1 MVNNSYKKI
10 KGYKLSYAQERM
22 FVMYKLD
29 PNSVYY
35 NIHHIREVDKNLDIS
50 IFGKS
55 LNLIVGRH
63 EILRTNFKEI
73 NGTGI
78 QFINFETKFK
88 LKVIREKN
96 NKIIDEI
103 IEKWINTPFDL
114 EKDSL
119 IRAILI
125 QNKNRNILILTIH
138 HIVTD
143 DWSMN
148 LFYKELK
155 IIYNALIDK
164 KEPVLPKLNLQYK
177 DYAEWERSK
186 ENEIRLK
193 DQEKYWLKRLSGE
206 IPILNLPIDRPRQA
220 VQKFKGD
227 KENIILNKRLTDS
240 LRKISRDNNVTLF
253 TLLFTIFNVFLYK
266 ITNQDDIIVATPS
279 SDRNHME
286 IESNMGFFI
295 NMLAIRT
302 KIKSDQTF
310 EGLLQET
317 QNNILETLH
326 NKEYPFA
333 KLVEKLNPERDMSIN
348 PIFNCSFQIIELNN
362 KNDRRNKL
370 NNDYLKIK
378 IKKTDNHVVKFDLVF
393 IITETL
399 NNELILTCEYNTDLF
414 NKKTIERFLLYIE
427 TLIKNIINN
436 QEEKI
441 KDLDIIYKKERYKL
455 IHIFNDTRKKY
466 FKNKNLHQLFEEK
479 VQKHPDKIAIEYK
492 EKKINYQ
499 ELNQKINSLAHFLK
513 SKKKLKINDRVGILL
528 DKSPEMIISVLAVLK
543 VGGTY
548 IPFDVNNSKVRNN
561 IIINQSNI
569 KFVITSKKY
578 LKNLSKT
585 EKIDINQINFY
596 EYPVDNLNLFINS
609 ENLAYI
615 IYTSGSTGVPK
626 GVAVSH
632 FSVVNLIDW
641 LNIKFKININDKLL
655 FVSPFCFDLSV
666 YDIFGTLASGASIQV
681 ISDEETKDP
690 KVLAEYII
698 NKNITIWNSTPMI
711 MEQVMS
717 ILEIFKIYKKRNL
730 LRLVLLSGDW
740 IPLNLPSRI
749 KETFTSVKVIALGGA
764 TEATVWSNYHEVRGA
779 RKGWSSIPYG
789 RPIQNSQYYILNNK
803 LQLLPVGIPGE
814 LYISGDVLA
823 QGYIYDIKRTKEVFL
838 DHPFKKGEKI
848 YKTGDLAKI
857 HEDGNIEIL
866 GRIDNQ
872 IKIRGYR
879 IEPGEIEFNLDKH
892 NYVKDA
898 VVDAQMETR
907 NFDTKKKNKYL
918 IAYYVLE
925 DKYAYIL
932 NTISKLEIKIAKKT
946 YQLLNGLRIFS
957 FNKNETD
964 FMYNKIFKDNIYL
977 KYGFKFKK
985 NACIFDVGANIG
997 LFSLRI
1003 EELIKDPKIYAFEPI
1018 PDVFNLLKFNT
1029 KIYNKN
1035 IKDWNK
1041 IQQIVLEVHKEKGDF
1056 ECIIRLLTKKGYR
1069 VGVDRG
1075 DDVENLFCVVYATR
1089 LIGDPKGT
1097 KIKKSTNNYLCDF
1110 RSIAKD
1116 LKDYLKQRLPEYMIP
1131 NVFVPLQKLP
1141 VNKNGKLD
1149 RSRLPKPKEEYFDKN
1164 KYIKPKTATEIM
1176 IAEIWQTVLDVKK
1189 IGINDDFFNLGGHS
1203 LKAIQVLANI
1213 NKTFKID
1220 LPLKELFQYSVLSDL
1235 GRIIDKKKNGMS
1247 QIVIKKS
1254 KDKKYYKLTYAQKR
1268 MFVLY
1273 KFEPN
1278 SATYNI
1284 NNIIEIE
1291 GNFNINIFKKSIDKI
1306 IKRHE
1311 VFRTNF
1317 KEILGGP
1324 VQIIKKNYKLRIT
1337 SYELDKIKD
1346 KENKD
1351 TLIMVMHHIISD
1363 GVSNNILLQELT
1375 HTYNALAQGKK
1386 PELKKLDIQY
1396 KDYADWEQNINNK
1409 QRLKKQEKY
1418 WLNEL
1423 SGNLPVLELPLDKS
1437 RPVIQTHCGKVV
1449 ETVINPKITQRLKD
1463 LSKERRVTLFT
1474 LLFTI
1479 FNVFLYRISGQ
1490 TDIIVGVPI
1499 TNRRYSE
1506 TQDIIGCFL
1515 NNLSIRSDLSKNIK
1529 FIEFLEKTKEKI
1541 IDASDN
1547 GEYSFEHLIEKLK
1560 IKRDMSR
1567 SPIFDVMFQ
1576 IEEKSDYINNKKLD
1590 GLKFKIKP
1598 RVSITSKFSLKIRAI
1613 ETKQK
1618 GIILSCKYNTDLF
1631 NKRTIEGF
1639 LSVIQILI
1647 KGIIDN
1653 PEVNINDL
1661 EIIEK
1666 KEAKRL
1672 IKEIND
1678 TKVKYPKDK
1687 LLHELFEEQAKINPE
1702 RMAVEYEGQRLKYR
1716 ELNDKANKLAHY
1728 LRSKTKLKLEEVVGI
1743 ATERDL
1749 DLAIATIA
1757 VHKAG
1762 GSCLLIDTSYPEVR
1776 IKEILKD
1783 AQIGVVLVSKKAAIR
1798 DWSTRGGSAKIK
1810 NKLLMAENFNI
1821 ININDKEIDKYEKN
1835 NINIIVKP
1843 TSLAYMIYTSGS
1855 TGRPKG
1861 VMLSHRNIVNSIY
1874 HRKNIM
1880 NISSKDVLCLSVLTG
1895 FVAMTFKFYNP
1906 LTSGAKLIIY
1916 GEEIVRNAPKLF
1928 KAVDRD
1934 RVTVL
1939 DVGLQNLITYLNYIQ
1954 DNSKE
1959 KALLKDLRILL
1970 PVGEKLNKDTT
1981 DLFFK
1986 EYEGI
1991 NIFTTYGMTEFA
2003 GIIFKNKIDRKKNE
2017 KINKITEGRVPQ
2029 NSQVYILDKNLKL
2042 LPPNTRGDIYYSGDS
2057 LSSGYLNNP
2066 QKTKEVFLEHPFVK
2080 GKTIFKTGDIGK
2092 INDSGELEVIG
2103 RSDHQVKIRGYRIEL
2118 GEIESKLRE
2127 YKDIEKCMVIVD
2139 GKREYLIAYY
2149 TSKTK
2154 KKKIEVQKLRN
2165 YLKEILSNY
2174 MVPDIFV
2181 YLKEMPLNQNGKLD
2195 RLSLPEPKEKDLDK
2209 NKYEAPKTD
2218 IEKRIANI
2226 WQEVLNIK
2234 KIGLNDNF
2242 FNLGGHSL
2250 KAIQVLA
2257 RINKEFDIDLGLKE
2271 LFKYPILN
2279 ELSKEVEKELNKENK
2294 KTAVIIPKTKKK
2306 EYYKLSYAQQKI
2318 FIWHKLDPDSYIY
2331 NLNIVLRLEEDIKI
2345 KQFKKA
2351 VAELAERHEVL
2362 RTRFLE
2368 INGEAV
2374 QMVGDKSIVKLQ
2386 IQNISDSGS
2395 EEREMIEIEAA
2406 IEKIIRMP
2414 FNLKEEAPFRIAVF
2428 KHQNI
2433 ISTTGQKKKEIL
2445 IISIH
2450 HIAVDQWS
2458 MQMLIR
2464 ELFKIYEACLKEEK
2478 PDLPKLS
2485 IQYKDYA
2492 EWEQSEENQ
2501 KRLEA
2506 QKKYWLARLG
2516 ENPPVSSLPLD
2527 YPRKSIL
2534 EYQKGYVCDYL
2545 DNKIIH

>member
-193 DQEKYWLKRLSGE
+193 DQEKYWLKKLSGE

-266 ITNQDDIIVATPS
+266 ITNQDDIIVGTPS

-348 PIFNCSFQIIELNN
+348 PIFKCSFQIIELNN

-492 EKKINYQ
+492 EK
-499 ELNQKINSLAHFLK
+499 
-513 SKKKLKINDRVGILL
+513 
-528 DKSPEMIISVLAVLK
+528 
-543 VGGTY
+543 
-548 IPFDVNNSKVRNN
+548 
-561 IIINQSNI
+561 
-569 KFVITSKKY
+569 
-578 LKNLSKT
+578 
-585 EKIDINQINFY
+585 
-596 EYPVDNLNLFINS
+596 
-609 ENLAYI
+609 
-615 IYTSGSTGVPK
+615 
-626 GVAVSH
+626 
-632 FSVVNLIDW
+632 
-641 LNIKFKININDKLL
+641 KININDKLL

-1029 KIYNKN
+1029 KIYNKDIKVYNHGISDKSSTKKFTYYPKMSILSSAKADFKKDKQN
-1035 IKDWNK
+1035 IRDFVYNNEYLKNNKIDKDKINDLISAKLKRKIIQIKTKSISDVIAENSIKNIDLLKIDIERSEKDVLLGINNKDWNK
-1041 IQQIVLEVHKEKGDF
+1041 IQQIVLEVHKEKG
-1056 ECIIRLLTKKGYR
+1056 G
-1069 VGVDRG
+1069 
-1075 DDVENLFCVVYATR
+1075 
-1089 LIGDPKGT
+1089 
-1097 KIKKSTNNYLCDF
+1097 
-1110 RSIAKD
+1110 
-1116 LKDYLKQRLPEYMIP
+1116 
-1131 NVFVPLQKLP
+1131 
-1141 VNKNGKLD
+1141 
-1149 RSRLPKPKEEYFDKN
+1149 
-1164 KYIKPKTATEIM
+1164 
-1176 IAEIWQTVLDVKK
+1176 
-1189 IGINDDFFNLGGHS
+1189 
-1203 LKAIQVLANI
+1203 
-1213 NKTFKID
+1213 
-1220 LPLKELFQYSVLSDL
+1220 
-1235 GRIIDKKKNGMS
+1235 
-1247 QIVIKKS
+1247 
-1254 KDKKYYKLTYAQKR
+1254 
-1268 MFVLY
+1268 
-1273 KFEPN
+1273 
-1278 SATYNI
+1278 
-1284 NNIIEIE
+1284 
-1291 GNFNINIFKKSIDKI
+1291 
-1306 IKRHE
+1306 
-1311 VFRTNF
+1311 
-1317 KEILGGP
+1317 
-1324 VQIIKKNYKLRIT
+1324 
-1337 SYELDKIKD
+1337 
-1346 KENKD
+1346 
-1351 TLIMVMHHIISD
+1351 
-1363 GVSNNILLQELT
+1363 
-1375 HTYNALAQGKK
+1375 
-1386 PELKKLDIQY
+1386 
-1396 KDYADWEQNINNK
+1396 
-1409 QRLKKQEKY
+1409 
-1418 WLNEL
+1418 
-1423 SGNLPVLELPLDKS
+1423 
-1437 RPVIQTHCGKVV
+1437 
-1449 ETVINPKITQRLKD
+1449 
-1463 LSKERRVTLFT
+1463 
-1474 LLFTI
+1474 
-1479 FNVFLYRISGQ
+1479 
-1490 TDIIVGVPI
+1490 
-1499 TNRRYSE
+1499 
-1506 TQDIIGCFL
+1506 
-1515 NNLSIRSDLSKNIK
+1515 
-1529 FIEFLEKTKEKI
+1529 
-1541 IDASDN
+1541 
-1547 GEYSFEHLIEKLK
+1547 
-1560 IKRDMSR
+1560 
-1567 SPIFDVMFQ
+1567 
-1576 IEEKSDYINNKKLD
+1576 
-1590 GLKFKIKP
+1590 
-1598 RVSITSKFSLKIRAI
+1598 
-1613 ETKQK
+1613 
-1618 GIILSCKYNTDLF
+1618 
-1631 NKRTIEGF
+1631 
-1639 LSVIQILI
+1639 
-1647 KGIIDN
+1647 
-1653 PEVNINDL
+1653 
-1661 EIIEK
+1661 
-1666 KEAKRL
+1666 
-1672 IKEIND
+1672 
-1678 TKVKYPKDK
+1678 
-1687 LLHELFEEQAKINPE
+1687 
-1702 RMAVEYEGQRLKYR
+1702 
-1716 ELNDKANKLAHY
+1716 
-1728 LRSKTKLKLEEVVGI
+1728 
-1743 ATERDL
+1743 
-1749 DLAIATIA
+1749 
-1757 VHKAG
+1757 
-1762 GSCLLIDTSYPEVR
+1762 
-1776 IKEILKD
+1776 
-1783 AQIGVVLVSKKAAIR
+1783 
-1798 DWSTRGGSAKIK
+1798 
-1810 NKLLMAENFNI
+1810 
-1821 ININDKEIDKYEKN
+1821 
-1835 NINIIVKP
+1835 
-1843 TSLAYMIYTSGS
+1843 
-1855 TGRPKG
+1855 
-1861 VMLSHRNIVNSIY
+1861 
-1874 HRKNIM
+1874 
-1880 NISSKDVLCLSVLTG
+1880 
-1895 FVAMTFKFYNP
+1895 
-1906 LTSGAKLIIY
+1906 
-1916 GEEIVRNAPKLF
+1916 
-1928 KAVDRD
+1928 
-1934 RVTVL
+1934 
-1939 DVGLQNLITYLNYIQ
+1939 
-1954 DNSKE
+1954 
-1959 KALLKDLRILL
+1959 
-1970 PVGEKLNKDTT
+1970 
-1981 DLFFK
+1981 
-1986 EYEGI
+1986 
-1991 NIFTTYGMTEFA
+1991 
-2003 GIIFKNKIDRKKNE
+2003 
-2017 KINKITEGRVPQ
+2017 
-2029 NSQVYILDKNLKL
+2029 
-2042 LPPNTRGDIYYSGDS
+2042 
-2057 LSSGYLNNP
+2057 
-2066 QKTKEVFLEHPFVK
+2066 
-2080 GKTIFKTGDIGK
+2080 
-2092 INDSGELEVIG
+2092 
-2103 RSDHQVKIRGYRIEL
+2103 
-2118 GEIESKLRE
+2118 
-2127 YKDIEKCMVIVD
+2127 
-2139 GKREYLIAYY
+2139 
-2149 TSKTK
+2149 
-2154 KKKIEVQKLRN
+2154 
-2165 YLKEILSNY
+2165 
-2174 MVPDIFV
+2174 
-2181 YLKEMPLNQNGKLD
+2181 
-2195 RLSLPEPKEKDLDK
+2195 
-2209 NKYEAPKTD
+2209 
-2218 IEKRIANI
+2218 
-2226 WQEVLNIK
+2226 
-2234 KIGLNDNF
+2234 
-2242 FNLGGHSL
+2242 
-2250 KAIQVLA
+2250 
-2257 RINKEFDIDLGLKE
+2257 
-2271 LFKYPILN
+2271 
-2279 ELSKEVEKELNKENK
+2279 
-2294 KTAVIIPKTKKK
+2294 
-2306 EYYKLSYAQQKI
+2306 
-2318 FIWHKLDPDSYIY
+2318 
-2331 NLNIVLRLEEDIKI
+2331 
-2345 KQFKKA
+2345 
-2351 VAELAERHEVL
+2351 
-2362 RTRFLE
+2362 
-2368 INGEAV
+2368 
-2374 QMVGDKSIVKLQ
+2374 
-2386 IQNISDSGS
+2386 
-2395 EEREMIEIEAA
+2395 
-2406 IEKIIRMP
+2406 
-2414 FNLKEEAPFRIAVF
+2414 
-2428 KHQNI
+2428 
-2433 ISTTGQKKKEIL
+2433 
-2445 IISIH
+2445 
-2450 HIAVDQWS
+2450 
-2458 MQMLIR
+2458 
-2464 ELFKIYEACLKEEK
+2464 
-2478 PDLPKLS
+2478 
-2485 IQYKDYA
+2485 
-2492 EWEQSEENQ
+2492 
-2501 KRLEA
+2501 
-2506 QKKYWLARLG
+2506 
-2516 ENPPVSSLPLD
+2516 
-2527 YPRKSIL
+2527 
-2534 EYQKGYVCDYL
+2534 
-2545 DNKIIH
+2545 

>member
-177 DYAEWERSK
+177 DYAEWE
-186 ENEIRLK
+186 
-193 DQEKYWLKRLSGE
+193 
-206 IPILNLPIDRPRQA
+206 
-220 VQKFKGD
+220 
-227 KENIILNKRLTDS
+227 
-240 LRKISRDNNVTLF
+240 ISRDNNVTLF

-266 ITNQDDIIVATPS
+266 ITNQDDIIVGTPS

-441 KDLDIIYKKERYKL
+441 K
-455 IHIFNDTRKKY
+455 
-466 FKNKNLHQLFEEK
+466 
-479 VQKHPDKIAIEYK
+479 
-492 EKKINYQ
+492 
-499 ELNQKINSLAHFLK
+499 
-513 SKKKLKINDRVGILL
+513 KLKINDRVGILL

-626 GVAVSH
+626 GAAVSH

-749 KETFTSVKVIALGGA
+749 KETCPSVKVIALGGA

-1029 KIYNKN
+1029 KIYNKD
-1035 IKDWNK
+1035 IKVYNHGISDK
-1041 IQQIVLEVHKEKGDF
+1041 SS
-1056 ECIIRLLTKKGYR
+1056 TKKFTYYPKMSILSSAKADFKKDKQNIR
-1069 VGVDRG
+1069 D
-1075 DDVENLFCVVYATR
+1075 FVYN
-1089 LIGDPKGT
+1089 
-1097 KIKKSTNNYLCDF
+1097 SE
-1110 RSIAKD
+1110 
-1116 LKDYLKQRLPEYMIP
+1116 YLK
-1131 NVFVPLQKLP
+1131 
-1141 VNKNGKLD
+1141 
-1149 RSRLPKPKEEYFDKN
+1149 
-1164 KYIKPKTATEIM
+1164 
-1176 IAEIWQTVLDVKK
+1176 
-1189 IGINDDFFNLGGHS
+1189 
-1203 LKAIQVLANI
+1203 
-1213 NKTFKID
+1213 
-1220 LPLKELFQYSVLSDL
+1220 
-1235 GRIIDKKKNGMS
+1235 
-1247 QIVIKKS
+1247 
-1254 KDKKYYKLTYAQKR
+1254 
-1268 MFVLY
+1268 
-1273 KFEPN
+1273 
-1278 SATYNI
+1278 
-1284 NNIIEIE
+1284 NN
-1291 GNFNINIFKKSIDKI
+1291 
-1306 IKRHE
+1306 
-1311 VFRTNF
+1311 
-1317 KEILGGP
+1317 
-1324 VQIIKKNYKLRIT
+1324 
-1337 SYELDKIKD
+1337 
-1346 KENKD
+1346 
-1351 TLIMVMHHIISD
+1351 
-1363 GVSNNILLQELT
+1363 
-1375 HTYNALAQGKK
+1375 
-1386 PELKKLDIQY
+1386 
-1396 KDYADWEQNINNK
+1396 
-1409 QRLKKQEKY
+1409 
-1418 WLNEL
+1418 
-1423 SGNLPVLELPLDKS
+1423 
-1437 RPVIQTHCGKVV
+1437 
-1449 ETVINPKITQRLKD
+1449 
-1463 LSKERRVTLFT
+1463 
-1474 LLFTI
+1474 
-1479 FNVFLYRISGQ
+1479 
-1490 TDIIVGVPI
+1490 
-1499 TNRRYSE
+1499 
-1506 TQDIIGCFL
+1506 
-1515 NNLSIRSDLSKNIK
+1515 
-1529 FIEFLEKTKEKI
+1529 
-1541 IDASDN
+1541 
-1547 GEYSFEHLIEKLK
+1547 
-1560 IKRDMSR
+1560 
-1567 SPIFDVMFQ
+1567 
-1576 IEEKSDYINNKKLD
+1576 
-1590 GLKFKIKP
+1590 
-1598 RVSITSKFSLKIRAI
+1598 
-1613 ETKQK
+1613 
-1618 GIILSCKYNTDLF
+1618 
-1631 NKRTIEGF
+1631 
-1639 LSVIQILI
+1639 
-1647 KGIIDN
+1647 
-1653 PEVNINDL
+1653 
-1661 EIIEK
+1661 
-1666 KEAKRL
+1666 
-1672 IKEIND
+1672 
-1678 TKVKYPKDK
+1678 
-1687 LLHELFEEQAKINPE
+1687 
-1702 RMAVEYEGQRLKYR
+1702 
-1716 ELNDKANKLAHY
+1716 
-1728 LRSKTKLKLEEVVGI
+1728 
-1743 ATERDL
+1743 
-1749 DLAIATIA
+1749 
-1757 VHKAG
+1757 
-1762 GSCLLIDTSYPEVR
+1762 
-1776 IKEILKD
+1776 
-1783 AQIGVVLVSKKAAIR
+1783 
-1798 DWSTRGGSAKIK
+1798 
-1810 NKLLMAENFNI
+1810 
-1821 ININDKEIDKYEKN
+1821 
-1835 NINIIVKP
+1835 
-1843 TSLAYMIYTSGS
+1843 
-1855 TGRPKG
+1855 
-1861 VMLSHRNIVNSIY
+1861 
-1874 HRKNIM
+1874 
-1880 NISSKDVLCLSVLTG
+1880 
-1895 FVAMTFKFYNP
+1895 
-1906 LTSGAKLIIY
+1906 
-1916 GEEIVRNAPKLF
+1916 
-1928 KAVDRD
+1928 
-1934 RVTVL
+1934 
-1939 DVGLQNLITYLNYIQ
+1939 
-1954 DNSKE
+1954 
-1959 KALLKDLRILL
+1959 
-1970 PVGEKLNKDTT
+1970 
-1981 DLFFK
+1981 
-1986 EYEGI
+1986 
-1991 NIFTTYGMTEFA
+1991 
-2003 GIIFKNKIDRKKNE
+2003 
-2017 KINKITEGRVPQ
+2017 
-2029 NSQVYILDKNLKL
+2029 
-2042 LPPNTRGDIYYSGDS
+2042 
-2057 LSSGYLNNP
+2057 
-2066 QKTKEVFLEHPFVK
+2066 
-2080 GKTIFKTGDIGK
+2080 
-2092 INDSGELEVIG
+2092 
-2103 RSDHQVKIRGYRIEL
+2103 
-2118 GEIESKLRE
+2118 
-2127 YKDIEKCMVIVD
+2127 
-2139 GKREYLIAYY
+2139 
-2149 TSKTK
+2149 
-2154 KKKIEVQKLRN
+2154 
-2165 YLKEILSNY
+2165 
-2174 MVPDIFV
+2174 
-2181 YLKEMPLNQNGKLD
+2181 
-2195 RLSLPEPKEKDLDK
+2195 
-2209 NKYEAPKTD
+2209 
-2218 IEKRIANI
+2218 
-2226 WQEVLNIK
+2226 
-2234 KIGLNDNF
+2234 
-2242 FNLGGHSL
+2242 
-2250 KAIQVLA
+2250 
-2257 RINKEFDIDLGLKE
+2257 
-2271 LFKYPILN
+2271 
-2279 ELSKEVEKELNKENK
+2279 
-2294 KTAVIIPKTKKK
+2294 
-2306 EYYKLSYAQQKI
+2306 
-2318 FIWHKLDPDSYIY
+2318 
-2331 NLNIVLRLEEDIKI
+2331 
-2345 KQFKKA
+2345 
-2351 VAELAERHEVL
+2351 
-2362 RTRFLE
+2362 
-2368 INGEAV
+2368 
-2374 QMVGDKSIVKLQ
+2374 
-2386 IQNISDSGS
+2386 
-2395 EEREMIEIEAA
+2395 
-2406 IEKIIRMP
+2406 
-2414 FNLKEEAPFRIAVF
+2414 
-2428 KHQNI
+2428 
-2433 ISTTGQKKKEIL
+2433 
-2445 IISIH
+2445 
-2450 HIAVDQWS
+2450 
-2458 MQMLIR
+2458 
-2464 ELFKIYEACLKEEK
+2464 
-2478 PDLPKLS
+2478 
-2485 IQYKDYA
+2485 
-2492 EWEQSEENQ
+2492 
-2501 KRLEA
+2501 
-2506 QKKYWLARLG
+2506 
-2516 ENPPVSSLPLD
+2516 
-2527 YPRKSIL
+2527 
-2534 EYQKGYVCDYL
+2534 
-2545 DNKIIH
+2545 

>member
-193 DQEKYWLKRLSGE
+193 DQEKYWLKKLSGE

-266 ITNQDDIIVATPS
+266 ITNQDDIIVGTPS

-310 EGLLQET
+310 EGLLQ
-317 QNNILETLH
+317 
-326 NKEYPFA
+326 
-333 KLVEKLNPERDMSIN
+333 
-348 PIFNCSFQIIELNN
+348 
-362 KNDRRNKL
+362 
-370 NNDYLKIK
+370 
-378 IKKTDNHVVKFDLVF
+378 
-393 IITETL
+393 ETL

-1029 KIYNKN
+1029 KIYNKD
-1035 IKDWNK
+1035 IKVYNHGISDK
-1041 IQQIVLEVHKEKGDF
+1041 SS
-1056 ECIIRLLTKKGYR
+1056 TKKFTYYPKMSILSSAKADFKKDKQNIR
-1069 VGVDRG
+1069 D
-1075 DDVENLFCVVYATR
+1075 FVYN
-1089 LIGDPKGT
+1089 
-1097 KIKKSTNNYLCDF
+1097 SE
-1110 RSIAKD
+1110 
-1116 LKDYLKQRLPEYMIP
+1116 YLK
-1131 NVFVPLQKLP
+1131 
-1141 VNKNGKLD
+1141 
-1149 RSRLPKPKEEYFDKN
+1149 
-1164 KYIKPKTATEIM
+1164 
-1176 IAEIWQTVLDVKK
+1176 
-1189 IGINDDFFNLGGHS
+1189 
-1203 LKAIQVLANI
+1203 
-1213 NKTFKID
+1213 
-1220 LPLKELFQYSVLSDL
+1220 
-1235 GRIIDKKKNGMS
+1235 
-1247 QIVIKKS
+1247 
-1254 KDKKYYKLTYAQKR
+1254 
-1268 MFVLY
+1268 
-1273 KFEPN
+1273 
-1278 SATYNI
+1278 
-1284 NNIIEIE
+1284 NN
-1291 GNFNINIFKKSIDKI
+1291 
-1306 IKRHE
+1306 
-1311 VFRTNF
+1311 
-1317 KEILGGP
+1317 
-1324 VQIIKKNYKLRIT
+1324 
-1337 SYELDKIKD
+1337 
-1346 KENKD
+1346 
-1351 TLIMVMHHIISD
+1351 
-1363 GVSNNILLQELT
+1363 
-1375 HTYNALAQGKK
+1375 
-1386 PELKKLDIQY
+1386 
-1396 KDYADWEQNINNK
+1396 
-1409 QRLKKQEKY
+1409 
-1418 WLNEL
+1418 
-1423 SGNLPVLELPLDKS
+1423 
-1437 RPVIQTHCGKVV
+1437 
-1449 ETVINPKITQRLKD
+1449 
-1463 LSKERRVTLFT
+1463 
-1474 LLFTI
+1474 
-1479 FNVFLYRISGQ
+1479 
-1490 TDIIVGVPI
+1490 
-1499 TNRRYSE
+1499 
-1506 TQDIIGCFL
+1506 
-1515 NNLSIRSDLSKNIK
+1515 
-1529 FIEFLEKTKEKI
+1529 
-1541 IDASDN
+1541 
-1547 GEYSFEHLIEKLK
+1547 
-1560 IKRDMSR
+1560 
-1567 SPIFDVMFQ
+1567 
-1576 IEEKSDYINNKKLD
+1576 
-1590 GLKFKIKP
+1590 
-1598 RVSITSKFSLKIRAI
+1598 
-1613 ETKQK
+1613 
-1618 GIILSCKYNTDLF
+1618 
-1631 NKRTIEGF
+1631 
-1639 LSVIQILI
+1639 
-1647 KGIIDN
+1647 
-1653 PEVNINDL
+1653 
-1661 EIIEK
+1661 
-1666 KEAKRL
+1666 
-1672 IKEIND
+1672 
-1678 TKVKYPKDK
+1678 
-1687 LLHELFEEQAKINPE
+1687 
-1702 RMAVEYEGQRLKYR
+1702 
-1716 ELNDKANKLAHY
+1716 
-1728 LRSKTKLKLEEVVGI
+1728 
-1743 ATERDL
+1743 
-1749 DLAIATIA
+1749 
-1757 VHKAG
+1757 
-1762 GSCLLIDTSYPEVR
+1762 
-1776 IKEILKD
+1776 
-1783 AQIGVVLVSKKAAIR
+1783 
-1798 DWSTRGGSAKIK
+1798 
-1810 NKLLMAENFNI
+1810 
-1821 ININDKEIDKYEKN
+1821 
-1835 NINIIVKP
+1835 
-1843 TSLAYMIYTSGS
+1843 
-1855 TGRPKG
+1855 
-1861 VMLSHRNIVNSIY
+1861 
-1874 HRKNIM
+1874 
-1880 NISSKDVLCLSVLTG
+1880 
-1895 FVAMTFKFYNP
+1895 
-1906 LTSGAKLIIY
+1906 
-1916 GEEIVRNAPKLF
+1916 
-1928 KAVDRD
+1928 
-1934 RVTVL
+1934 
-1939 DVGLQNLITYLNYIQ
+1939 
-1954 DNSKE
+1954 
-1959 KALLKDLRILL
+1959 
-1970 PVGEKLNKDTT
+1970 
-1981 DLFFK
+1981 
-1986 EYEGI
+1986 
-1991 NIFTTYGMTEFA
+1991 
-2003 GIIFKNKIDRKKNE
+2003 
-2017 KINKITEGRVPQ
+2017 
-2029 NSQVYILDKNLKL
+2029 
-2042 LPPNTRGDIYYSGDS
+2042 
-2057 LSSGYLNNP
+2057 
-2066 QKTKEVFLEHPFVK
+2066 
-2080 GKTIFKTGDIGK
+2080 
-2092 INDSGELEVIG
+2092 
-2103 RSDHQVKIRGYRIEL
+2103 
-2118 GEIESKLRE
+2118 
-2127 YKDIEKCMVIVD
+2127 
-2139 GKREYLIAYY
+2139 
-2149 TSKTK
+2149 
-2154 KKKIEVQKLRN
+2154 
-2165 YLKEILSNY
+2165 
-2174 MVPDIFV
+2174 
-2181 YLKEMPLNQNGKLD
+2181 
-2195 RLSLPEPKEKDLDK
+2195 
-2209 NKYEAPKTD
+2209 
-2218 IEKRIANI
+2218 
-2226 WQEVLNIK
+2226 
-2234 KIGLNDNF
+2234 
-2242 FNLGGHSL
+2242 
-2250 KAIQVLA
+2250 
-2257 RINKEFDIDLGLKE
+2257 
-2271 LFKYPILN
+2271 
-2279 ELSKEVEKELNKENK
+2279 
-2294 KTAVIIPKTKKK
+2294 
-2306 EYYKLSYAQQKI
+2306 
-2318 FIWHKLDPDSYIY
+2318 
-2331 NLNIVLRLEEDIKI
+2331 
-2345 KQFKKA
+2345 
-2351 VAELAERHEVL
+2351 
-2362 RTRFLE
+2362 
-2368 INGEAV
+2368 
-2374 QMVGDKSIVKLQ
+2374 
-2386 IQNISDSGS
+2386 
-2395 EEREMIEIEAA
+2395 
-2406 IEKIIRMP
+2406 
-2414 FNLKEEAPFRIAVF
+2414 
-2428 KHQNI
+2428 
-2433 ISTTGQKKKEIL
+2433 
-2445 IISIH
+2445 
-2450 HIAVDQWS
+2450 
-2458 MQMLIR
+2458 
-2464 ELFKIYEACLKEEK
+2464 
-2478 PDLPKLS
+2478 
-2485 IQYKDYA
+2485 
-2492 EWEQSEENQ
+2492 
-2501 KRLEA
+2501 
-2506 QKKYWLARLG
+2506 
-2516 ENPPVSSLPLD
+2516 
-2527 YPRKSIL
+2527 
-2534 EYQKGYVCDYL
+2534 
-2545 DNKIIH
+2545 